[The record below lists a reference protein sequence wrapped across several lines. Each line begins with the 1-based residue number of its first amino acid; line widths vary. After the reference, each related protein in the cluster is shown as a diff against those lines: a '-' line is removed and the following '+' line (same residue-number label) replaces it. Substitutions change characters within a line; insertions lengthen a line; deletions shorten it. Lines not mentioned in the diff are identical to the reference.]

1 VPQAL
6 EHIASMTARRYA
18 VGIAEVWFRVLP
30 ALTEASYDVKKRLSF
45 GRTPHALRTV
55 DWSASNR

>member
-1 VPQAL
+1 
-6 EHIASMTARRYA
+6 MTARRYA